1 MAKRIQFEFERQRV
15 PLGSVLLAAIFTL
28 AVFILLPALET
39 VRGQEGEELEIRT
52 VETLTLEAP
61 PPPVTPPSPPPK
73 EPEQRETPK
82 PELRQSAEQIPL
94 NAVLDLDF
102 GLGSE
107 GGDFSLDFD
116 IASAAGAALAKTVF
130 DLDEIDRDP
139 VAIVKNPP
147 IYPIRAK
154 MRRIEGDVVLQF
166 VVDEKG
172 AVREL
177 SVVESS
183 PPGVFDSAALR
194 TVARWR
200 FKPGIKDER
209 PVAVRVQQ
217 KLKFRLER

>member
-1 MAKRIQFEFERQRV
+1 MMKRAQFGFERRRI
-15 PLGSVLLAAIFTL
+15 PLGSLLLAAIFTL
-28 AVFILLPALET
+28 LVFILLPALET
-39 VRGQEGEELEIRT
+39 VRGHEGEELEIRT
-52 VETLTLEAP
+52 VETLALEAP
-61 PPPVTPPSPPPK
+61 PPPVTPPVTPPK
-73 EPEQRETPK
+73 EREEREAPR

-102 GLGSE
+102 GLARE
-107 GGDFSLDFD
+107 GGDFALDFD
-116 IASAAGAALAKTVF
+116 IAAAGAEAIDKNIF

-166 VVDEKG
+166 VVDEQG

-177 SVVESS
+177 SVAEST